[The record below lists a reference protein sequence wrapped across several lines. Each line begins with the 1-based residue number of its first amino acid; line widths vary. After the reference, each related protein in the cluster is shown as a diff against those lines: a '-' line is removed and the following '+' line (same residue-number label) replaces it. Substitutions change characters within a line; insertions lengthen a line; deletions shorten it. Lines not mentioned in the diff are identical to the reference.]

1 MTSVISRG
9 PFSPVV
15 QRDDQ
20 LYELYGEPLEA
31 THWGQ
36 FVAISLQGEIII
48 GPNDLEVLQ
57 QALARFGRGN
67 FAFRRIGGWPL
78 GKWRKTDNKLKLSCR
93 GELTADCGSGLSRL
107 AACDQTAHPLIR
119 YAVGIR

>member
-1 MTSVISRG
+1 MTTTTVTSMG

-36 FVAISLQGEIII
+36 FVAISLLGEVII
-48 GPNDLEVLQ
+48 GQSDLEVLK

-67 FAFRRIGGWPL
+67 FAFRRIGYRPL
-78 GKWRKTDNKLKLSCR
+78 GKWRKA
-93 GELTADCGSGLSRL
+93 E
-107 AACDQTAHPLIR
+107 
-119 YAVGIR
+119 

>member
-1 MTSVISRG
+1 MTTVISRG
-9 PFSPVV
+9 PFPPVV

-67 FAFRRIGGWPL
+67 FAFRRVGHRPL
-78 GKWRKTDNKLKLSCR
+78 GKWRKA
-93 GELTADCGSGLSRL
+93 E
-107 AACDQTAHPLIR
+107 
-119 YAVGIR
+119 

>member
-1 MTSVISRG
+1 MITTTATPIR

-36 FVAISLQGEIII
+36 FVAISLQGETIV
-48 GPNDLEVLQ
+48 GLDDLEVLQ

-67 FAFRRIGGWPL
+67 FAFRRIGYRSL
-78 GKWRKTDNKLKLSCR
+78 GKWRR
-93 GELTADCGSGLSRL
+93 V
-107 AACDQTAHPLIR
+107 Q
-119 YAVGIR
+119 

>member
-1 MTSVISRG
+1 MITTTATPTR

-20 LYELYGEPLEA
+20 LYKLYGQPLES

-36 FVAISLQGEIII
+36 FVAISLLGEVII
-48 GPNDLEVLQ
+48 GQSDLEVLQ

-67 FAFRRIGGWPL
+67 FAFRRIGYRPL
-78 GKWRKTDNKLKLSCR
+78 GKWRK
-93 GELTADCGSGLSRL
+93 
-107 AACDQTAHPLIR
+107 
-119 YAVGIR
+119 AV